1 MEAEVLAA
9 QERKVVPLETR
20 MQKFKELLEEKKISA
35 FRLEHSLEREFV
47 IVQLQQNLQKS
58 PQTNSATWD
67 GTPGM
72 HLTFSIESRIS
83 GLYFKAVLSS
93 C

>member
-47 IVQLQQNLQKS
+47 IVQL
-58 PQTNSATWD
+58 
-67 GTPGM
+67 
-72 HLTFSIESRIS
+72 
-83 GLYFKAVLSS
+83 
-93 C
+93 